1 MSTYT
6 SMCRHHMMEIG
17 QLSGELGPKSSL
29 SNFCRQYSTL
39 ASHTLP
45 LSSSLREAT
54 KFVATKEAAVAK
66 SSSFGLLAL
75 QDKLSFRHW
84 SMIDAT
90 PAEIK
95 LLVADVVTYKWN
107 VAACMIARFWRRYVF
122 QTRAETLIGT
132 SASTTKPV
140 KVSALLLA
148 PACSC
153 CCLLLGHTDAAI
165 SNNFDKSSQRGRAVL
180 LVAPRVKEVKDLR
193 VSLEDFECQKT
204 KRTNLSTTVAEL
216 YALTKCFGTCQFL
229 RGP

>member
-1 MSTYT
+1 
-6 SMCRHHMMEIG
+6 MEIG
-17 QLSGELGPKSSL
+17 QLSGELGLKNSV
-29 SNFCRQYSTL
+29 STL
-39 ASHTLP
+39 SI
-45 LSSSLREAT
+45 SSSLREAT
-54 KFVATKEAAVAK
+54 KLAAAKEAELAK
-66 SSSFGLLAL
+66 TSSFGLLAL

-153 CCLLLGHTDAAI
+153 CCLLLGHTDA
-165 SNNFDKSSQRGRAVL
+165 
-180 LVAPRVKEVKDLR
+180 
-193 VSLEDFECQKT
+193 VS
-204 KRTNLSTTVAEL
+204 
-216 YALTKCFGTCQFL
+216 
-229 RGP
+229 